1 MSQSERRVMATWSPG
16 DCDMDISNI
25 IEPAYLSLFHPHRGL
40 DLITLFDLYAYFGA
54 SLETPIGLAAG
65 TVMSGDLALTLD

>member
-1 MSQSERRVMATWSPG
+1 
-16 DCDMDISNI
+16 MDISNI